1 MPQNKTEGE
10 NVLLQHYQERSQGY
24 AWADL
29 QMGQW
34 SGILTFLRMFKV
46 LLIQE
51 DWIAILLC

>member
-24 AWADL
+24 AWAAL

-34 SGILTFLRMFKV
+34 SGIVTFLRVFKV
-46 LLIQE
+46 LLI
-51 DWIAILLC
+51 